1 MVTTAMTVFQIGEVV
16 SRKLLHAH
24 WVRGPTPK
32 TVHPIPERTARAI
45 RASAT
50 GIMATLN
57 TVSRFHRTQ
66 RLSVTAVAV
75 SATWLWASV
84 RASVAFFA
92 MRAAA
97 SASRVAA
104 CSWRI
109 AGAVSVSVIEAGG
122 LGCFFALLLEE
133 GSVGELSLSTCCER
147 SFTAAAT
154 LFRCLVCFSGD
165 GIASTT

>member
-1 MVTTAMTVFQIGEVV
+1 MRAFQIGEVA
-16 SRKLLHAH
+16 SWKLLHAH
-24 WVRGPTPK
+24 WVRGPTPR
-32 TVHPIPERTARAI
+32 TVHPIPASTDSAARA
-45 RASAT
+45 RAT

-57 TVSRFHRTQ
+57 AIMRSQSFH

-75 SATWLWASV
+75 SATVCWAVV

-122 LGCFFALLLEE
+122 LGCFFVLLLEE
-133 GSVGELSLSTCCER
+133 GSVGELSLLTCCER